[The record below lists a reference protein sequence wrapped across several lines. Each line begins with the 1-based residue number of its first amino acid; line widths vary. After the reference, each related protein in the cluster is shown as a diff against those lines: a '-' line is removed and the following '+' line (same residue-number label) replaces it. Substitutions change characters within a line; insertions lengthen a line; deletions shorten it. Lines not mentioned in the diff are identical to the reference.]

1 MRLSRVGDVSELP
14 LATLRT
20 RKGFR
25 MNPDQG
31 YGPLLQETL
40 RHALDYLAA
49 LPRSSVGATATLEQ
63 LRARLGRPLPS
74 GPTEAT
80 AVINQ
85 LVRDVEGGLLGNAGG
100 RFYAWVIG
108 GSVPA
113 ALAADW
119 MTSAWD
125 QNAGMYS
132 VAPAAAVVEEVC
144 GRWLLEL
151 LGLPPKA
158 SFALVTGC
166 QMAHVTCLA
175 AARNSVL
182 ARHGW
187 DVEQRGLIGAPPIR
201 VITGDQRHGTIE
213 RALRLLGLGRDCI
226 IDIPVAAN
234 GQLTAAALAPVL
246 AAAAA
251 QPTIVLLQAGDLNT
265 GSFDPFTEVIPLAH
279 QAGAWVH
286 VDGAFGLWAAASPAH
301 RHFTAGVE
309 LADSW
314 ATDGHK
320 WLNVP
325 YDCGYAFVTD
335 REAHYR
341 SMGHHANYLTHS
353 EAARD
358 QVDWNPEYS
367 RRARG
372 FATYAAIASLGRD
385 GIACLVAGCCQ
396 HAHSLVARAG
406 ALPGV
411 EVLHVPHINQ
421 GLLRFPDPAPGADAE
436 DHDRHTE
443 AVVARIVESGEAM
456 FACTTWRGRR
466 CMRVSVC
473 GWATNEADIKR
484 AVEAIATALRGG
496 ARLPRDRAAPTRSR

>member
-1 MRLSRVGDVSELP
+1 MPPASRYEPVLQRS
-14 LATLRT
+14 LA
-20 RKGFR
+20 
-25 MNPDQG
+25 
-31 YGPLLQETL
+31 
-40 RHALDYLAA
+40 HALAYLSS
-49 LPRSSVGATATLEQ
+49 LPDGSVGSTATLAQ
-63 LRARLGRPLPS
+63 LRACLGRPLPA
-74 GPTEAT
+74 GPQDAG
-80 AVINQ
+80 AVVDQ

-100 RFYAWVIG
+100 RFFAWVIG

-119 MTSAWD
+119 LTSAWD
-125 QNAGMYS
+125 QNAGMFH

-151 LGLPPKA
+151 LRLPPTA

-175 AARNSVL
+175 AARNAVL

-187 DVEQRGLIGAPPIR
+187 DVEQRGLMGAPPIR
-201 VITGDQRHGTIE
+201 IITNDQRHGTIE

-234 GQLTAAALAPVL
+234 GQLTAASLAPVL
-246 AAAAA
+246 AAEPTR
-251 QPTIVLLQAGDLNT
+251 PTIVLLQAGDLNT
-265 GSFDPFTEVIPLAH
+265 GSFDPFAEVIPLAH
-279 QAGAWVH
+279 AAGAWVH
-286 VDGAFGLWAAASPAH
+286 VDGAFGLWAAVSPAH
-301 RHFTAGVE
+301 RQLVTGVE

-335 REAHYR
+335 RAAHYR
-341 SMGHHANYLTHS
+341 AMGHHADYLTHS
-353 EAARD
+353 DAARD

-372 FATYAAIASLGRD
+372 FATYAAIASLGRE
-385 GIACLVAGCCQ
+385 GIARMVAECCQ
-396 HAHSLVARAG
+396 HAHTLVSRAG

-411 EVLHVPHINQ
+411 EVLHVPHLNQ
-421 GLLRFPDPAPGADAE
+421 GLLRFPDPAPGASAE

-443 AVVARIVESGEAM
+443 AVTARIVASGEAM
-456 FACTTWRGRR
+456 FACTTWRGMR

-473 GWATNEADIKR
+473 SWATTGADVQR
-484 AVEAIATALRGG
+484 AVQAIGRALR
-496 ARLPRDRAAPTRSR
+496 APAG